1 MILRAVFSA
10 AAITGSFTYANPS
23 IAFPLN
29 SQVPPAARVATPF
42 SYAFPSSTF
51 FSTLPIT
58 YALSSGP
65 SWLSL
70 DSNTRTLSGTPST
83 SDTGSDTVTSVPIS
97 ITASDADGS
106 ITVNASLVI
115 SKDPAPSISIPVTQ
129 LQSAGR
135 FSAPSTLLYYPS
147 TPFSFNLEPGTFTKN
162 GRSDSF
168 SYYAVTTD
176 NTPMPAWIQFDGST
190 LEFSGQTPD
199 YSSLILPPQTFG
211 LQLIASDVEGF
222 GGSSMFF
229 EIEVGVHLLAFK
241 NADVVINATTG
252 DSIEFDVLSGNLE
265 LDGNTPKSS
274 DLVSTSAQ
282 IPSWMTFNNATLW
295 LTGTVPADAPSA
307 NVTIQTTDIYGDTA
321 DVIVR
326 VIISTEL
333 FSESV
338 RDLNATIGS
347 TFSYDLGT
355 YLTNRSDTSLAV
367 QISPP
372 QTWLSFNSE
381 TFNLIGQVPSGLEP
395 TAIDIVLSATS
406 NSHKTAESESFK
418 LLLVASN
425 HTTTSPSVSSSSTP
439 KKTPTVAETGAPT
452 VLAASSHKRLST
464 NTILA
469 ISIPLGLAFLTLLLA
484 FCFYCY
490 RRRAAKKQ
498 RGFGKIEKRSISSPI
513 EAASSRPSL
522 SEDVYQPSPL
532 LPVPSP
538 RPLQLDMSG
547 FTTQG
552 GSRPAAVLGPNAS
565 ADSAERGRNPMRMVD
580 NPLRR
585 SKTMSDPRLSQILGS
600 YDSDIGR
607 RRSKS
612 ANELSRSDNSWRY
625 TQDSNTY
632 PNLRSSGTSSSQTQN
647 LTRSYSNYSR
657 KGHVRRSAMI
667 FPLNTS
673 RPNRDSYPRQRPKS
687 TILNLRDSNF
697 SETPL
702 DSFSALQSQAN
713 IQEETE
719 AAGYAEIPALL
730 KSTRRQSKLTRMV
743 DRPISIGHGRSQTTE
758 VISGI
763 AKRRSIGH
771 GKDQAGV
778 LESKRDSRTWLTVA
792 TLLENEKRRSIASA
806 SSATFNESLR
816 KARPMTPRKTIRQ
829 VTKSPSIHHTTALS
843 ESSGNSRLSRPVSRR
858 VGSSPF
864 FGGSS
869 IRNSNSKG
877 TTKNSRQFRASYADS
892 PTVPEEAIMISLEAT
907 IARGLREM
915 SDETEPRDSF
925 GISYGMAKE
934 GTRQLRSFVSSQLRR
949 SRTRDSLVSTGSRD
963 SRFESAASQ
972 SPMDR
977 SPNREQRPRDEFEY
991 EDYLPDGFSDGS
1003 WETQRSA
1010 RDESDGQMQRSDT
1023 AGPGYGTSKSTP
1035 SSPELGRGARI
1046 VPGAGRRPVS
1056 SDAEGLRRVGTQ
1068 RGEMDYTAY
1077 I

>member
-1 MILRAVFSA
+1 M
-10 AAITGSFTYANPS
+10 
-23 IAFPLN
+23 
-29 SQVPPAARVATPF
+29 
-42 SYAFPSSTF
+42 
-51 FSTLPIT
+51 T

-83 SDTGSDTVTSVPIS
+83 SDTSSDTLTSVPIS
-97 ITASDADGS
+97 LTASDADGS
-106 ITVNASLVI
+106 ITMNASLVI
-115 SKDPAPSISIPVTQ
+115 SKDPAPSISIPATQ

-147 TPFSFNLEPGTFTKN
+147 TPFTFNLEPGTFTKN

-211 LQLIASDVEGF
+211 LQLIASDVQGF

-252 DSIEFDVLSGNLE
+252 DSIDFNMLSENLE
-265 LDGNTPKSS
+265 LDGNTPKLS

-282 IPSWMTFNNATLW
+282 IPSWMTFNNATLS
-295 LTGTVPADAPSA
+295 LTGTVPADATST
-307 NVTIQTTDIYGDTA
+307 NVTIETTDIYGDTA

-326 VIISTEL
+326 VIVSTEL
-333 FSESV
+333 FSKSV
-338 RDLNATIGS
+338 QDLNATIGS
-347 TFSYDLGT
+347 NFSYDLGT

-367 QISPP
+367 QISPA
-372 QTWLSFNSE
+372 QTWLSFNPE
-381 TFNLIGQVPSGLEP
+381 TFNLVGQVPSEIEP
-395 TAIDIVLSATS
+395 TAIDIELSATS
-406 NSHKTAESESFK
+406 NLHKTAELESFK

-425 HTTTSPSVSSSSTP
+425 DTTTSSSGSSSSMP
-439 KKTPTVAETGAPT
+439 KKTPTVAEPGAPT
-452 VLAASSHKRLST
+452 VSAASSHKPLST
-464 NTILA
+464 RTILA
-469 ISIPLGLAFLTLLLA
+469 ISIPLGIAFLTLLLA

-490 RRRAAKKQ
+490 RRRAARKQ

-513 EAASSRPSL
+513 EAASSRPSV
-522 SEDVYQPSPL
+522 SEDMYQPSPL
-532 LPVPSP
+532 LPVPPP

-552 GSRPAAVLGPNAS
+552 GSRPGAVLGPIAG
-565 ADSAERGRNPMRMVD
+565 AETAERGRNPTRVVE

-585 SKTMSDPRLSQILGS
+585 SKTMSDPRLSQMLGS
-600 YDSDIGR
+600 YDSDISR

-625 TQDSNTY
+625 TQDSSIY
-632 PNLRSSGTSSSQTQN
+632 PNQRSSGTSSSQTQH

-673 RPNRDSYPRQRPKS
+673 RPNRESYPRQRPKS

-713 IQEETE
+713 IQEETDAAEDTE
-719 AAGYAEIPALL
+719 APILL

-743 DRPISIGHGRSQTTE
+743 DRPISIGHGRPQTTE
-758 VISGI
+758 FISGI

-806 SSATFNESLR
+806 SSTTYDESRR

-829 VTKSPSIHHTTALS
+829 VTKSPSIHHNTALS

-877 TTKNSRQFRASYADS
+877 TTKTTRQFRASYADS

-934 GTRQLRSFVSSQLRR
+934 GTRQLRSFLSSQLRR

-963 SRFESAASQ
+963 SRFESAASLSQ
-972 SPMDR
+972 TDR
-977 SPNREQRPRDEFEY
+977 SPHHEERPQDEIEY

-1010 RDESDGQMQRSDT
+1010 RDEADGQVQRNDT

-1046 VPGAGRRPVS
+1046 VQGAGRRPVS